1 MSDGSDRNP
10 APPRVPPGERIYA
23 VGDIH
28 GRDDLLAAVHGA
40 IAEDM
45 AAQPAARSVVVYL
58 GDYVDRGPES
68 FEVLDRLIHGRLPGV
83 RSVHLKGNHE
93 QMMLDFLSGVPETAW
108 LMNGGDATLASYG
121 VPPPHPWVEAPELA
135 RVRALL
141 RAAVPEIHLQFL
153 RALELSFR
161 SGDYLFVHAGI
172 RPGRPPEDQEARD
185 LLWIRGPF
193 LSSSQDFG
201 VRVVHGHS
209 ISPEPEIRPNRIGID
224 TGAFHSGR
232 LTCLVLEAE
241 TMRFLGRRGTG
252 RAGD

>member
-1 MSDGSDRNP
+1 MSHGSDRDP
-10 APPRVPPGERIYA
+10 ARPRIPPGERIYA

-40 IAEDM
+40 IADDM
-45 AAQPAARSVVVYL
+45 REHPIEQTVVVYL

-68 FEVLDRLIHGRLPGV
+68 FEVLDRLIHGRLPGA
-83 RSVHLKGNHE
+83 RSVYLKGNHE
-93 QMMLDFLSGVPETAW
+93 QMMLDFLNDAQDTPW

-135 RVRALL
+135 QVRALL
-141 RAAVPEIHLQFL
+141 RAAVPESHLEFLSGLQF
-153 RALELSFR
+153 SFR

-172 RPGRPPEDQEARD
+172 RPDRPPEDQEARD

-193 LSSSQDFG
+193 LSSTQDFG

-209 ISPEPEIRPNRIGID
+209 ITPEPEIRPNRIGID

-232 LTCLVLEAE
+232 LTCLVLEGG
-241 TMRFLGRRGTG
+241 TMRFLGRRRDGQVDG
-252 RAGD
+252 